1 MSAARPATPS
11 SPGPGSRIPGLVGA
25 VFAVLLLA
33 VTTAAPAA
41 AQTGDEPPY
50 EKELLRL
57 AEILGALHYLRP
69 LCGEADG
76 QTWRAK
82 MSELMDAEGGAEP
95 QRERLAGAFNAGYR
109 GFQRSYRSCT
119 PSAQIAADRYLE
131 EGARLSQGIAKRHGS

>member
-1 MSAARPATPS
+1 MDAPVKPEHDGFRAR
-11 SPGPGSRIPGLVGA
+11 I
-25 VFAVLLLA
+25 AVLLTAMALA
-33 VTTAAPAA
+33 VAMAVVPAF
-41 AQTGDEPPY
+41 AQTTDEPPY

-131 EGARLSQGIAKRHGS
+131 EGARLSQGIAQRHGS